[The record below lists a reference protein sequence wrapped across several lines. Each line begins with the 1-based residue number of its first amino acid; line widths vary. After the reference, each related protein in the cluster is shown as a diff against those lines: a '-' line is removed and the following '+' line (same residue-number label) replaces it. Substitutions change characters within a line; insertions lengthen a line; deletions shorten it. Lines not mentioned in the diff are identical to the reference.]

1 MDAAKGLR
9 KCGAGL
15 AGVVLLVGAA
25 AGELPKVYWGDSLAD
40 NVQRA
45 DPDGSNVETKNL
57 IVIVK
62 T

>member
-25 AGELPKVYWGDSLAD
+25 AAGELPKIYWGRLPG
-40 NVQRA
+40 R
-45 DPDGSNVETKNL
+45 
-57 IVIVK
+57 
-62 T
+62 